1 MATTRDTSHS
11 VNRGDPVLP
20 GLDIGRDPYDWGE
33 PEPEPRDWKKFFLV
47 AGLGTLS
54 WVATYVG
61 MLELI
66 QANMGELPITTKA
79 IIGFS
84 VAMLM
89 TMIIWLLDHM
99 FSPLNPATKFAY
111 GLGYI
116 FLTMISVGFGFGF
129 YWKVLE
135 SRSEATRSAESAIS
149 EVQNSLHAASTRLA
163 QLNTTLVNLSS
174 ISVDKA
180 ELERAKGK
188 SCPNSRPGDG
198 PRRKLR
204 DADAAQFKFASNFVG
219 TRIGTVKTDITS
231 LDTDLAKVVSRDK
244 STVNVKTGTRND
256 FLRALNRRLD
266 LTVTGFNAFR
276 TDPQLR
282 QIRAS
287 LADRSDKT
295 IFPNGRGG
303 TFTCPDAQL
312 QAALRGVVRAIDQ
325 LPELGKPKIA
335 AVEGSEATIEAFR
348 RLTATLIG
356 AMTLELPPSAQD
368 LRTLQKKAVQS
379 VRSNAQATA
388 KASSEQIT
396 GLAKRDYVPLA
407 IAIFVDLCLLLVSMG
422 RPINRFMAT
431 KRKMMEAEV
440 GPVFPILYRFNA
452 IHKQDDMR
460 ETFSIFREVIFDSGG
475 VYHVAVPL
483 NAPHG
488 IENRELLLQEAQTL
502 ANLCYALEGQG
513 VLVRPWRFTP
523 GLTAER
529 KLRRQGS
536 KFVECYPPAS
546 LFDRF
551 DSERERPAFRIY
563 AFKNGAWPEMILG
576 AVMGAA
582 RRMESNDAQQAQIDN
597 FERLQQLAEA
607 QTAAAEAVAANV
619 NTTLSVDGTLSVA
632 PDANAGPELVV
643 PKNTVADE
651 CSESPEHES
660 ETKDVVEPMI
670 MPVVEIEPEVKT
682 AYGTYAARAQREI
695 SEGRFRESI
704 PSLRDEDP
712 DEVTRRRRRQL
723 RATPAGAAL
732 ADVFDIGETTTVSPG
747 IGDENTEVESEVPF
761 GEVVTFPHAPRP
773 NMQRNEQNG
782 FAPGAAPQT
791 VAPATVTPA
800 TVSVSTTI
808 NSDQNDD
815 RTDVTLV
822 RETATFSVPTSSAT
836 LPTALLD
843 GQITAINEK
852 NSNEDQDTTPVAPR
866 IPPAL
871 PPVAPMITAQEPAVE
886 TDGEDHIVVPP
897 PPTHSIFA
905 EEDETIDIGKI
916 SERFAPPA
924 AE

>member
-11 VNRGDPVLP
+11 FNDGDPILP
-20 GLDIGRDPYDWGE
+20 GMDIHHDAHDWGE

-47 AGLGTLS
+47 AGLGALS

-66 QANMGELPITTKA
+66 QANMGDLPLLTKA

-89 TMIIWLLDHM
+89 TMIIWLLDQM

-135 SRSEATRSAESAIS
+135 SRSESTRSAESAIS
-149 EVQNSLHAASTRLA
+149 EVQNSLHAASTRLE
-163 QLNTTLVNLSS
+163 QLNTTLVNLSAV
-174 ISVDKA
+174 SVEKA
-180 ELERAKGK
+180 ELERSKGK

-204 DADAAQFKFASNFVG
+204 DADASQFKFASEFVG
-219 TRIGTVKTDITS
+219 TRIGSVKTDISS
-231 LDTDLAKVVSRDK
+231 LDTDLQKIVTRDQ
-244 STVNVKTGTRND
+244 STVDAKSGTRND
-256 FLRALNRRLD
+256 FLRGLNRRLD
-266 LTVTGFNAFR
+266 MTVTGFNAFR

-282 QIRAS
+282 QIRAN
-287 LADRSDKT
+287 LADRSEKT
-295 IFPNGRGG
+295 VFPNGRGG
-303 TFTCPDAQL
+303 TFSCPDSQL

-325 LPELGKPKIA
+325 LPELNKPKIA

-356 AMTLELPPSAQD
+356 AITLELPPSAQD

-379 VRSNAQATA
+379 VRTNARATT
-388 KASSEQIT
+388 KASSEPVT

-422 RPINRFMAT
+422 RPMNRFMAT

-452 IHKQDDMR
+452 IHKQDEMR

-488 IENRELLLQEAQTL
+488 AENREHLLQEAQTL

-523 GLTAER
+523 ALMAER

-582 RRMESNDAQQAQIDN
+582 RRMETKDAQQAQIDN
-597 FERLQQLAEA
+597 IERLQQLAEA
-607 QTAAAEAVAANV
+607 QSAANTTKSDAI
-619 NTTLSVDGTLSVA
+619 NTTLSVDGGL
-632 PDANAGPELVV
+632 PEADQI
-643 PKNTVADE
+643 VADDKTE
-651 CSESPEHES
+651 DLGQTQGENFERAEATEFESAPI
-660 ETKDVVEPMI
+660 VE
-670 MPVVEIEPEVKT
+670 VEPEVKT

-695 SEGRFRESI
+695 TEGRFRDSI

-712 DEVTRRRRRQL
+712 DEVTRRRRRRL
-723 RATPAGAAL
+723 RATPGGAAL
-732 ADVFDIGETTTVSPG
+732 ADAFEVGETTTAPQGQTDPHSAL
-747 IGDENTEVESEVPF
+747 ETEPLF
-761 GEVVTFPHAPRP
+761 GEVVTFPQAGRP
-773 NMQRNEQNG
+773 SAHQPEAG
-782 FAPGAAPQT
+782 DVTAT
-791 VAPATVTPA
+791 VATQATEEGSQFVESATPLA
-800 TVSVSTTI
+800 ETDE
-808 NSDQNDD
+808 NQ
-815 RTDVTLV
+815 TDVTFV
-822 RETATFSVPTSSAT
+822 RETATFTVPTSLAA
-836 LPTALLD
+836 LPTSLLEGQFHTLD
-843 GQITAINEK
+843 GTENNLGSEQKI
-852 NSNEDQDTTPVAPR
+852 VAP
-866 IPPAL
+866 PPL
-871 PPVAPMITAQEPAVE
+871 PPEFSPVAPMITAQTNTVKQQTEAKSTV
-886 TDGEDHIVVPP
+886 TPP
-897 PPTHSIFA
+897 PIDPTLF
-905 EEDETIDIGKI
+905 DDDDTIDVGKI